1 MVILKAKNIT
11 KSFNTGTHTEVDA
24 VTDVSLSVEAGD
36 VVLIMGPSGSGKT
49 TFLTMLGGLLRPSSG
64 EIMINNQSIKD
75 LSSERLTVLRRT
87 SLGFIFQ
94 SFNLL
99 ENLCAWE
106 NVYVGGL
113 GVSNRKQKAIEL
125 LKRLGLE
132 KRIHQKPRE
141 LSGGERQR
149 VAIARALIND
159 PPIILAD
166 EPTANLDSKNGF
178 EVTRLMCEIACK
190 ENKAVVIVSHDERLK
205 AVAKR
210 VITIED
216 GRLVKEVPGEHN
228 RFCEHHKHGDRHG
241 A

>member
-1 MVILKAKNIT
+1 MAILEAKNIS

-64 EIMINNQSIKD
+64 EVLIDGQSIGL
-75 LSSERLTVLRRT
+75 LSANNLTKLRRQH
-87 SLGFIFQ
+87 LGFIFQ

-113 GVSNRKQKAIEL
+113 GMANRKQKAIEL

-132 KRIHQKPRE
+132 GRMHQKPRE
-141 LSGGERQR
+141 MSGGERQR
-149 VAIARALIND
+149 VAIARALINN

-166 EPTANLDSKNGF
+166 EPTANLDSKNGL
-178 EVTRLMCEIACK
+178 EVTKLLCEIACQ
-190 ENKAVVIVSHDERLK
+190 EQKAVVIVSHDQRLVQ
-205 AVAKR
+205 VAKR

-216 GRLVKEVPGEHN
+216 GRLVNEVTGEHN
-228 RFCEHHKHGDRHG
+228 KFCAHHTSQDQH
-241 A
+241 

>member
-1 MVILKAKNIT
+1 MSLLEAKKIT

-24 VTDVSLSVEAGD
+24 VTDVSLSVEASD

-64 EIMINNQSIKD
+64 EIIINNQSIEGF
-75 LSSERLTVLRRT
+75 SSERLTILRRHN
-87 SLGFIFQ
+87 LGFIFQ

-113 GVSNRKQKAIEL
+113 GVRDRKQKAIEL

-132 KRIHQKPRE
+132 KRMHQKPRE

-178 EVTRLMCEIACK
+178 EVTRLMCEIACE
-190 ENKAVVIVSHDERLK
+190 ENKAVVIVSQISRWL
-205 AVAKR
+205 
-210 VITIED
+210 I
-216 GRLVKEVPGEHN
+216 G
-228 RFCEHHKHGDRHG
+228 
-241 A
+241 

>member
-1 MVILKAKNIT
+1 MSLLEAKKIT

-24 VTDVSLSVEAGD
+24 VTDVSLSVEASD

-64 EIMINNQSIKD
+64 EIIINNQSIEGF
-75 LSSERLTVLRRT
+75 SSERLTILRRHN
-87 SLGFIFQ
+87 LGFIFQ

-113 GVSNRKQKAIEL
+113 GVRDRKQKAIEL

-132 KRIHQKPRE
+132 KRMHQKPRE

-149 VAIARALIND
+149 VAIARALINN

-166 EPTANLDSKNGF
+166 EPTANLD
-178 EVTRLMCEIACK
+178 
-190 ENKAVVIVSHDERLK
+190 
-205 AVAKR
+205 
-210 VITIED
+210 
-216 GRLVKEVPGEHN
+216 
-228 RFCEHHKHGDRHG
+228 
-241 A
+241 

>member
-1 MVILKAKNIT
+1 MAILEAKNIS
-11 KSFNTGTHTEVDA
+11 KSFNIGTHTEVDA

-49 TFLTMLGGLLRPSSG
+49 TFLTMLGGLLRPSAG
-64 EIMINNQSIKD
+64 EVLINGQSIGQ
-75 LSSERLTVLRRT
+75 LSSDRLTKLRRDH
-87 SLGFIFQ
+87 LGFIFQ

-113 GVSNRKQKAIEL
+113 GVENRQQKAVEL
-125 LKRLGLE
+125 LKRLGLDS
-132 KRIHQKPRE
+132 RLHQKPRQ

-149 VAIARALIND
+149 VAIARALINN

-166 EPTANLDSKNGF
+166 EPTAYLDSKNGL
-178 EVTRLMCEIACK
+178 EVMRLLCEIACQ
-190 ENKAVVIVSHDERLK
+190 ENKAVVIVSHDQRL
-205 AVAKR
+205 AQVAKR

-216 GRLVKEVPGEHN
+216 GRLTKEEPGEHQKY
-228 RFCEHHKHGDRHG
+228 CQHHDHGT
-241 A
+241 

>member
-1 MVILKAKNIT
+1 MAILEAKNIS

-24 VTDVSLSVEAGD
+24 VSNVSLSVEAGD
-36 VVLIMGPSGSGKT
+36 IILIMGPSGSGKT

-64 EIMINNQSIKD
+64 EIFINDQSIEQ
-75 LSSERLTVLRRT
+75 LSVDRLTKLRLDH
-87 SLGFIFQ
+87 LGFIFQ

-113 GVSNRKQKAIEL
+113 GAKNRKSKAIEL

-132 KRIHQKPRE
+132 DRMHQKPRQ

-149 VAIARALIND
+149 VAIARALINN

-178 EVTRLMCEIACK
+178 EVTRLLCEIACQ
-190 ENKAVVIVSHDERLK
+190 EQKAVIIVSHDERLK
-205 AVAKR
+205 RVAKR
-210 VITIED
+210 VIIIED
-216 GRLVKEVPGEHN
+216 GRLVKEELGQHQKY
-228 RFCEHHKHGDRHG
+228 CQHHKS
-241 A
+241 